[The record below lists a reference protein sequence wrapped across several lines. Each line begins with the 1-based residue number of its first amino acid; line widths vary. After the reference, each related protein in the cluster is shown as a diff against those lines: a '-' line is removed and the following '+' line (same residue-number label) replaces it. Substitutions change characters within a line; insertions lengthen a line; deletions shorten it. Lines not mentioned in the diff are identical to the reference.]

1 MRICIDSCVL
11 IHGLQESD
19 SAAVRLLDL
28 LSPDLVV
35 VVPRLVAQ
43 EVTRNLRTREQVR
56 LSYRLFRGRDFAFI
70 VDEPVP
76 RALVEG
82 YVALPSARAQ
92 AEGGLPAKAD
102 AFVGGFAEWM
112 QVRYLVSDNR
122 HFLRDLRTD
131 AFDVLDAAEFI
142 SRWEADTL

>member
-1 MRICIDSCVL
+1 MRICIDSCVI
-11 IHGLQESD
+11 IHGLQETD

-28 LSPDLVV
+28 LGPDLVV

-43 EVTRNLRTREQVR
+43 EVMRNLRTREQVR
-56 LSYRLFRGRDFAFI
+56 LFYRLFRGRDFAFI

-76 RALVEG
+76 RALVEK
-82 YVALPSARAQ
+82 YVAL
-92 AEGGLPAKAD
+92 GLPGKAD
-102 AFVGGFAEWM
+102 AFVGAFAEWM
-112 QVRYLVSDNR
+112 QVRYLLSDNR

-131 AFDVLDAAEFI
+131 AYDVLDAAEFA

>member
-1 MRICIDSCVL
+1 MRICIDSCVI
-11 IHGLQESD
+11 IHGLQETD

-28 LSPDLVV
+28 LGPDLVV

-43 EVTRNLRTREQVR
+43 EVMRNLRTREQVR
-56 LSYRLFRGRDFAFI
+56 LFYRLFRGRDFAFI

-76 RALVEG
+76 RALVEK
-82 YVALPSARAQ
+82 YVAL
-92 AEGGLPAKAD
+92 GLPGKAD
-102 AFVGGFAEWM
+102 AFVGAFAEWM
-112 QVRYLVSDNR
+112 QVRYLLSDNR

-131 AFDVLDAAEFI
+131 AFDVLDAAEFA